1 MKQRRFWRR
10 ERSHISA
17 EPFRCDKSLMEG
29 VAVSTDFSLKARENL
44 H

>member
-1 MKQRRFWRR
+1 VSGVTYPLSR
-10 ERSHISA
+10 
-17 EPFRCDKSLMEG
+17 FRCDKSLMEG